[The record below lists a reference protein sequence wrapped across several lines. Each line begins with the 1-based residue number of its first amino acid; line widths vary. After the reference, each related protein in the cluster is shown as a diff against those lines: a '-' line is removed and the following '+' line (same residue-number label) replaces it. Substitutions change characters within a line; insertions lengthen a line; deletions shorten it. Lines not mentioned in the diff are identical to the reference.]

1 MKVNKNYLMLYITGF
16 VVALSLFIHILHRYF
31 NFLEDYIVL
40 QGVIGTSG
48 TSNLIL
54 NIILI
59 IPVLLY
65 GISIFLYIKNKYNS
79 AIPLLMTITLT
90 FGSISIIAGGDGL
103 TEYHFS
109 IFMVIAMVATFQS
122 IKMIIISTVIFAVHH
137 LAGYFFFPVLICGTE
152 DYSFALLL
160 LHAVF
165 LIMTSVSTG
174 IIIMYTNRAEA
185 IFAKESDIAAAKLN
199 KLNAEIAERGM
210 ELNTIS
216 QQLAIEST
224 VTKNSS
230 LNMKTALI
238 SLVENVKHDAGSL
251 HYSIDRNNENLQQ
264 IEQISQFTEKAVKM
278 ANSSIHEAKLGQE
291 TASAVSNQM
300 TVITHTVKEI
310 QNLVDILTNQ
320 SQEITKFLSVING
333 ISEQTKLLALNASIE
348 AARAGEHGK
357 GFAVVASEISNLAS
371 GTQASASEI
380 DRVIAT
386 IQDQVSLVSNTM
398 SKGMVE
404 IQEGN
409 SLISKSEESFNSIFN
424 TISILSDEMHHISN
438 STSALVKQTDDVIR
452 SFDEISKSNEVNSNN
467 ISVISLASE
476 EQYHSVEVLNDAIDS
491 LNEVSNH
498 LNELL
503 TQIK

>member
-1 MKVNKNYLMLYITGF
+1 MLYITGF
-16 VVALSLFIHILHRYF
+16 VVALSLFIHTLHRYF
-31 NFLEDYIVL
+31 SFLEDYLVL
-40 QGVIGTSG
+40 QGIVGTSG
-48 TSNLIL
+48 TSNFLLNVIL
-54 NIILI
+54 L
-59 IPVLLY
+59 IPVLLF
-65 GISIFLYIKNKYNS
+65 GMTIFLYIKNKSNT
-79 AIPLLMTITLT
+79 AIPLFMTLTLT

-109 IFMVIAMVATFQS
+109 IFMVVAMIATFQS
-122 IKMIIISTVIFAVHH
+122 IKMITISTIIFALHH
-137 LAGYFFFPVLICGTE
+137 LAGYFFFPILICGTD

-160 LHAVF
+160 VHAVF

-174 IIIMYTNRAEA
+174 LIIMYTKRSEA
-185 IFAKESDIAAAKLN
+185 IFAKESEKAAAQLN
-199 KLNAEIAERGM
+199 KLNAEIAARGM

-230 LNMKTALI
+230 LNMKKAI
-238 SLVENVKHDAGSL
+238 SSLVENVKQDAASL
-251 HYSIDRNNENLQQ
+251 HYSVERNNANLQQ
-264 IEQISQFTEKAVKM
+264 IEQINQITEKAVKM

-291 TASAVSNQM
+291 TASAVSKQM
-300 TVITHTVKEI
+300 TIITHTVKDI
-310 QNLVDILTNQ
+310 QNLVDILTIQ
-320 SQEITKFLSVING
+320 SREITKFLSVING

-357 GFAVVASEISNLAS
+357 GFAIVANEISKLAS

-380 DRVIAT
+380 DRVIVT

-424 TISILSDEMHHISN
+424 TFSTLNDEMYHISN

-452 SFDEISKSNEVNSNN
+452 LFDDITQSNEVNSNN
-467 ISVISLASE
+467 ISIILLASE
-476 EQYHSVEVLNDAIDS
+476 EQYHSVEGLNAAIDS
-491 LNEVSNH
+491 LNKVSNH
-498 LNELL
+498 LNDLL
-503 TQIK
+503 IQIK